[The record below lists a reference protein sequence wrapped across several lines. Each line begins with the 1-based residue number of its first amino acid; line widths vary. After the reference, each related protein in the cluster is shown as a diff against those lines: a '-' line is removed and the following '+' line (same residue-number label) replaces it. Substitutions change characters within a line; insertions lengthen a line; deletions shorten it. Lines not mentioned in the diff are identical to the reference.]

1 MKNIKYIAGLI
12 LVLTLLS
19 ACEEET
25 YEFGDLISPSITQ
38 FDVEIVGS
46 DTNPLGDGSG
56 TVNITAAADNALVY
70 RFVHDGAETSAP
82 SGTITYNFKASEGP
96 SGSLVET
103 KQIITVVVY
112 GAGGVSSS
120 ESIEFDILAPVA
132 PALRVEDFENGT
144 PGDLRTFPDVDKGEI
159 VANPNI
165 SGINESENVMKFT
178 KVNGA
183 ANWAGIAFENGLI
196 DMVGFNKISLKVLS
210 PKAGIKMVLKLETP
224 AGGDATTYE
233 AEGSIDKS
241 GEWVKVVFD
250 FSGAPEDVDFTD
262 FVIFFDT
269 WVDGDG
275 SVYHFDDVELL
286 N

>member
-1 MKNIKYIAGLI
+1 MKNIKYIITFLSLA
-12 LVLTLLS
+12 LLFS
-19 ACEEET
+19 ACEEEN

-70 RFVHDGAETSAP
+70 RFVNDGSATSAP

-96 SGSLVET
+96 SGSIVET
-103 KQIITVVVY
+103 KQIITVVVF

-120 ESIEFDILAPVA
+120 ESIEFDVLAPVA
-132 PALRVEDFENGT
+132 PPLRVEDFENGT
-144 PGDLRTFPDVDKGEI
+144 PGDLRTFPDADMGVI
-159 VANPNI
+159 VANPDN
-165 SGINESENVMKFT
+165 SGINDSENVMMFT
-178 KVNGA
+178 KADGS
-183 ANWAGIAFENGLI
+183 ANWAGIAFENDLI
-196 DMVGFNKISLKVLS
+196 DMVGFKKIALKVLS

-241 GEWVKVVFD
+241 GEWIKVVFD

-275 SVYHFDDVELL
+275 SVYHFDDIELL